1 MLDFYSL
8 DLTSITTLIFFSII
22 CYFIIDNIYDES
34 SKVDI
39 KINILISF
47 IVGILSSI
55 LISYLTL
62 ESDDLLSVNFWD

>member
-1 MLDFYSL
+1 MLDFYIL

-47 IVGILSSI
+47 IIGILSSI